1 MCNFGS
7 NQMSGNED
15 DVLQVGELSENE
27 DTHKYEWDTE
37 GAKNVRYVTTFNY
50 NTQEYSQQAWS
61 STVLAPFTGFFVQI
75 AKAGSINFAT
85 AGRQLSAPAIIRAG
99 NLPSDMEIAITA
111 SGNGQSDETRLHIND
126 ELTSLNAL
134 EFPDEM
140 TKQLNAGALNFY
152 TISNNTNM
160 YANGM
165 SYADAQEWVPAGVV
179 VPADGT
185 YTFSVG
191 TVNENFIKSV
201 LLLDKSSGIEYD
213 LTSLSPQLTMTA
225 GTFDARFAVKIVLYN
240 ENETPTG
247 VDEVDI
253 DSGQPFK
260 FIWHDKMYIMNNGVI
275 YDATGKRVREI
286 NK

>member
-1 MCNFGS
+1 MLIRLCATS
-7 NQMSGNED
+7 
-15 DVLQVGELSENE
+15 
-27 DTHKYEWDTE
+27 WDTE
-37 GAKNVRYVTTFNY
+37 GAKNIRYVTTFDY
-50 NTQEYSQQAWS
+50 NTQEYSQHPLS

-75 AKAGSINFAT
+75 GKTGSVNFTT

-165 SYADAQEWVPAGVV
+165 SYADAQEWIPAGVV

-201 LLLDKSSGIEYD
+201 LLLDKSTGIEYD

-225 GTFDARFAVKIVLYN
+225 GTFDARYAVKIVLRD

-247 VDEVDI
+247 VDELEGE
-253 DSGQPFK
+253 SEQPFK
-260 FIWHDKMYIMNNGVI
+260 FIYHDKMFILNNGVI
-275 YDATGKRVREI
+275 YDATGKKVREI